1 MARSVLNDDAEA
13 EDVVQKAYV
22 RAFSTC
28 DAVRS
33 KGPL

>member
-1 MARSVLNDDAEA
+1 M
-13 EDVVQKAYV
+13 VQKAYV